1 MANEIN
7 DIDLWGHLKE
17 GNRIALNTIY
27 SRYFSPLFQYGM
39 RMLQDEDAVRDCI
52 QNLFV
57 QLWVNHHKL
66 SNVNNLRSYLI
77 SSLRNGM
84 ITYRSAEERF
94 KKVDLESNEVFDL
107 KFTVEQEFIQR
118 EEQTQQINQ
127 LSEAM
132 NRLNARQKEII
143 YLRYF
148 EEMDYAEISQ
158 IMDLSIKGT
167 YKLSARALESLREIL
182 NIDKIILLAFLLSI
196 KR

>member
-1 MANEIN
+1 
-7 DIDLWGHLKE
+7 
-17 GNRIALNTIY
+17 
-27 SRYFSPLFQYGM
+27 
-39 RMLQDEDAVRDCI
+39 MLQDEDAVRDCI